1 MVAFSVAPGYRRSR
15 PPMRPKLDPFVGII
29 DRILAQAPYDACEK
43 RAARV
48 NSLSLVRYR
57 GNDYSVPTAYGHRE
71 VLMRAMS
78 TRWLSPARQMRSRVI
93 RDPTERED
101 FVFNPLNTWR
111 CWKRTEMAAARCNR
125 WIAALWHRAPRSAIL
140 RTIKVAGSNPSRRA
154 KLKIGRL
161 RRFSAFGLIPIAAIE
176 SRSRLPAS
184 RLELLHWPV

>member
-111 CWKRTEMAAARCNR
+111 CWNGPKWRRPDAIDGLRLFGIERPEVR
-125 WIAALWHRAPRSAIL
+125 FFERSKSLVRI
-140 RTIKVAGSNPSRRA
+140 RPDEPN
-154 KLKIGRL
+154 
-161 RRFSAFGLIPIAAIE
+161 
-176 SRSRLPAS
+176 
-184 RLELLHWPV
+184 